1 MGSQNRSPVKI
12 GLALGGGGARGY
24 AHFGVLFALEKMG
37 VHIDCVAGTSMGA
50 AVGALWATDQ
60 HLDCY
65 KELLKLSKSGVRE
78 YLDPEIPIVSGIL
91 KGDKLFTLLESWFK
105 GYRIEHL
112 SKEFRAN
119 AVELET
125 GMEITFTEGSLACA
139 VRASVSLPVI
149 LTPWEIDGK
158 HYLDGGVTNPLP
170 VRQCLEMGADYVI
183 AVDLLSSTGLK
194 SGSMHSQTKG
204 HDIFPLHGDLAKI
217 AGELPVLRKLLEP
230 VMPEIAFSAVL
241 ISQKALTESNL
252 RRWKPSFIIQPGV
265 GEYTGG
271 EFHLAEEI
279 SLLGTEAAEE
289 ALPEILSVLDK
300 TGSL

>member
-1 MGSQNRSPVKI
+1 MGSQNGGHLKI

-24 AHFGVLFALEKMG
+24 AHFGVLFALEKAG
-37 VHIDCVAGTSMGA
+37 IHIDCVAGTSMGA

-65 KELLKLSKSGVRE
+65 KELLKLTKSGVRE

-91 KGDKLFTLLESWFK
+91 KGDRLFTLLESWFK

-119 AVELET
+119 AVELESGT
-125 GMEITFTEGSLACA
+125 EITFTEGSLACA

-149 LTPWEIDGK
+149 LSPWEIDGK

-170 VRQCLEMGADYVI
+170 VRQCLDMGADYVI
-183 AVDLLSSTGLK
+183 AVNLLSSTGLK
-194 SGSMHSQTKG
+194 SGITHSPVKVPDLFQ
-204 HDIFPLHGDLAKI
+204 LHGDIAKI
-217 AGELPVLRKLLEP
+217 AAELPVLRKLLDP
-230 VMPEIAFSAVL
+230 VVPEIAFSAVL

-252 RRWKPSFIIQPGV
+252 RRWKPSIIIEPGV
-265 GEYTGG
+265 GGYTGA

-279 SLLGTEAAEE
+279 ALTGTRASEE
-289 ALPEILSVLDK
+289 ALPEILPVLDE

>member
-1 MGSQNRSPVKI
+1 MGSQDRSALKL

-24 AHFGVLFALEKMG
+24 AHFGVLFALERMG
-37 VHIDCVAGTSMGA
+37 IQVDCVAGTSMGA

-65 KELLKLSKSGVRE
+65 KELLKLTKSGVRE
-78 YLDPEIPIVSGIL
+78 YLDPEIPLVSGIL
-91 KGDKLFTLLESWFK
+91 KGDRLFTLIESWFK

-125 GMEITFTEGSLACA
+125 GREVTFSRGSLACA

-149 LTPWEIDGK
+149 LSPWEIDGK

-170 VRQCLEMGADYVI
+170 VRQCMEMGADFVI
-183 AVDLLSSTGLK
+183 AVNLLSRTGLK
-194 SGSMHSQTKG
+194 SGIVPDSRGKREL
-204 HDIFPLHGDLAKI
+204 FRLPGDLERI
-217 AGELPVLRKLLEP
+217 AEEIPVLRKMLDP
-230 VMPEIAFSAVL
+230 VIPEIALSAVL

-252 RRWKPSFIIQPGV
+252 RRWEPSCLIEPDV

-279 SLLGTEAAEE
+279 AAKGGSAAEE
-289 ALPEILSVLDK
+289 AIPGLLSRLDLP
-300 TGSL
+300 

>member
-1 MGSQNRSPVKI
+1 MGPQNGSPVKI

-24 AHFGVLFALEKMG
+24 AHFGVIFALEKMG

-65 KELLKLSKSGVRE
+65 KELLKLSRNGVRE
-78 YLDPEIPIVSGIL
+78 YLDPEIPLISGIL

-112 SKEFRAN
+112 TKQFRAN
-119 AVELET
+119 AVELES
-125 GMEITFTEGSLACA
+125 GAEITFSEGSLACA

-149 LTPWEIDGK
+149 LSPWEIQGK

-170 VRQCLEMGADYVI
+170 VRQCLDMGADYVI
-183 AVDLLSSTGLK
+183 AVNLLSRTGLEP
-194 SGSMHSQTKG
+194 GSIPARAKG
-204 HDIFPLHGDLAKI
+204 HDIFRLPDELARI
-217 AGELPVLRKLLEP
+217 AGELPAIRRLLDP
-230 VMPEIAFSAVL
+230 VIPEIAFSAVL

-252 RRWKPSFIIQPGV
+252 KRWKPSIIIEPELGK
-265 GEYTGG
+265 YTGG

-279 SLLGTEAAEE
+279 SLLGTRAADE
-289 ALPEILSVLDK
+289 ALPEIISALDSR
-300 TGSL
+300 GSL

>member
-1 MGSQNRSPVKI
+1 MKI

-37 VHIDCVAGTSMGA
+37 IHIDCVAGTSMGA

-65 KELLKLSKSGVRE
+65 KELLKLTRSGVRE

-91 KGDKLFTLLESWFK
+91 KGDKLYTLLESWFK

-125 GMEITFTEGSLACA
+125 GTEITFSEGSLACA

-149 LTPWEIDGK
+149 LSPWEIDGK

-183 AVDLLSSTGLK
+183 AVNLLSSTVLN
-194 SGSMHSQTKG
+194 SGAMYSQAKE
-204 HDIFPLHGDLAKI
+204 HKIFPIHGDLAKI
-217 AGELPVLRKLLEP
+217 AGELPVLKKLLEP

-252 RRWKPSFIIQPGV
+252 KRWKPSLIIEPGV
-265 GEYTGG
+265 GEYTGA

-279 SLLGTEAAEE
+279 ALLGTNAAEE
-289 ALPEILSVLDK
+289 ALPEILSAVDGTK
-300 TGSL
+300 SL